1 MPSKKTYI
9 IDTNVYLTD
18 AGSISSFGVNDIVVP
33 LKVLE
38 EIDKHKK
45 RQDGVGVNARNT
57 IRALDKLRRKG
68 KIDQG
73 VRIGKGLGLIRSS
86 GYDPDVIPKEWDPSD
101 SDNQIIATALT
112 EKRKSPDSKII
123 VVSRDINMRVKCDSI
138 GVDVEGY
145 DSSSVV
151 RSSSELYTGFSQVLV
166 DDQFIDRFYE
176 NEKMFLDESAGDKL
190 CSNQFVL
197 LVSSSS
203 EKKTALAR
211 FFDKNQPIK
220 KIPKHKAWGV
230 KARNKEQ
237 SLALDLLM
245 DPDVP
250 VVTLVGQAGSGKTLC
265 AIAAGLEQVVE
276 SSAANRYKHLIV
288 SRPIQPLGK
297 DLGYLPGTLEE
308 KMNPWLAPIQDN
320 LRFLMGNDRATL
332 DDYMMRGII
341 EIEALTYIRG
351 RSISDA
357 YIIIDEAQNL
367 TAHELKTIVTRVGDN
382 TKIVLTGDIE
392 QIDNAYVDATN
403 NGLSHAIEKLK
414 EFPLTGHITLI
425 KGERSEVA
433 TLAAKNL

>member
-1 MPSKKTYI
+1 MPKKKIYV

-18 AGSISSFGVNDIVVP
+18 AGAINSFGVNDIVIP

-57 IRALDKLRRKG
+57 IRALDRLRKKG
-68 KIDQG
+68 SIYDG
-73 VRIGKGLGLIRSS
+73 VRIDKGLGLLRASD
-86 GYDPDVIPKEWDPSD
+86 YDADIVPKEWDKSD

-112 EKRKSPDSKII
+112 EKKRDPDSKVI

-138 GVDVEGY
+138 GVEVEGY

-151 RSSSELYTGFSQVLV
+151 KSSSELYTGFSEILV
-166 DDQFIDRFYE
+166 DDEFIDRFYE
-176 NEKMFLDESAGDKL
+176 GEDMMLEDKTSKRL
-190 CSNQFVL
+190 CSNQFTL
-197 LVSSSS
+197 LVSNAS

-211 FFDKNQPIK
+211 FYDKNQPLR

-230 KARNKEQ
+230 RARNKEQ

-245 DPDVP
+245 DPSVP

-276 SSAANRYKHLIV
+276 SSSSARYKHLIV
-288 SRPIQPLGK
+288 SRPIQPLGR

-433 TLAAKNL
+433 SLAAKNL

>member
-1 MPSKKTYI
+1 MPKKKIYV

-18 AGSISSFGVNDIVVP
+18 AGAINSFGVNDIVIP

-57 IRALDKLRRKG
+57 IRALDRLRKKG
-68 KIDQG
+68 SIYDG
-73 VRIGKGLGLIRSS
+73 VRIDKGLGLLRASD
-86 GYDPDVIPKEWDPSD
+86 YDADIVPKEWDKSD

-112 EKRKSPDSKII
+112 EKKRDPDSKVI

-138 GVDVEGY
+138 GVEVEGY

-151 RSSSELYTGFSQVLV
+151 KSSSELYTGFSEILV
-166 DDQFIDRFYE
+166 DDEFIDRFYE
-176 NEKMFLDESAGDKL
+176 GEDMMLEDKTSKRL
-190 CSNQFVL
+190 CSNQFTL
-197 LVSSSS
+197 LVSNAS

-211 FFDKNQPIK
+211 FYDKNQPLR

-230 KARNKEQ
+230 RARNKEQ

-245 DPDVP
+245 DPSVP

-276 SSAANRYKHLIV
+276 SSSSARYKHLIV
-288 SRPIQPLGK
+288 SRPIQPLGR

-392 QIDNAYVDATN
+392 QIDNA
-403 NGLSHAIEKLK
+403 
-414 EFPLTGHITLI
+414 
-425 KGERSEVA
+425 
-433 TLAAKNL
+433 